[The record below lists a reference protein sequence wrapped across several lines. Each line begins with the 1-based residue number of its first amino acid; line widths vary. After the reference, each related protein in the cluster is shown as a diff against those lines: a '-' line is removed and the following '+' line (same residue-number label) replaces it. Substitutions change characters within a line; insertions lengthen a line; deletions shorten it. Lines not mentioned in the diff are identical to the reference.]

1 MFWAFAV
8 MALGCW
14 YGFDEWIGT
23 RALRGKECGLKGV
36 RGGFELREDRTR
48 RLVQEIEE
56 TA

>member
-1 MFWAFAV
+1 

-36 RGGFELREDRTR
+36 RGGFKLREDRTR

-56 TA
+56 KA

>member
-1 MFWAFAV
+1 MYWAFAV

-36 RGGFELREDRTR
+36 RGGLELREDRTR
-48 RLVQEIEE
+48 GLVQEIEE
-56 TA
+56 KT

>member
-1 MFWAFAV
+1 

-14 YGFDEWIGT
+14 YGFDELIGT

-36 RGGFELREDRTR
+36 RGGLELREDRTR

-56 TA
+56 KT